1 MNKMHPNKM
10 DDEYITQNDIIHKYL
25 HNKLTPEE
33 VMAFEE
39 YIMDKPHLLEQLELD
54 SVMVETIPLV
64 NESNGNNA
72 SRAQSPKPSFW
83 DVLFGTPLKAS
94 LGTGLA
100 CALVIVLLLPN
111 MQSSTTPAIG
121 NLELFY
127 LSDVRSN
134 DYEQKF
140 AVAKSAETLIFVLEA
155 EFEQITPFTVSLT
168 NESTGQPIFTNIP
181 YTPSDVG
188 EIYVPVSVQDMPK
201 GNYQFEYYPANNQSK
216 LQSSRL
222 TIDD

>member
-1 MNKMHPNKM
+1 MNTTKMG
-10 DDEYITQNDIIHKYL
+10 DETINQNDIVQKYL

-33 VMAFEE
+33 TVEFEE

-54 SVMVETIPLV
+54 SVMVETMPLV
-64 NESNGNNA
+64 NESNGNKA

-94 LGTGLA
+94 LGTGVACVLA
-100 CALVIVLLLPN
+100 VVLLLPI
-111 MQSSTTPAIG
+111 MQTPTSPGIG

-140 AVAKSAETLIFVLEA
+140 AVAQSAETLIFVLEA

-168 NESTGQPIFTNIP
+168 NESTGQPVFTNIP
-181 YTPSDVG
+181 YTPSEVG
-188 EIYVPVSVQDMPK
+188 EIYVPVSVRDMPK
-201 GNYQFEYYPANNQSK
+201 GNYRFEYYPANSKSK

-222 TIDD
+222 SIDD